1 MYIYISCALH
11 HFRRLPPPLLVGCS
25 GYVICISWS
34 DANGSAFLSSSSVV
48 LLVSCNIYWPYM
60 KLAQI
65 NIKNWKVVYAVE
77 NVLVIQWWR
86 QNFDPLILTF
96 SYSHSPSHPPLHT
109 LPFTPSHTY
118 SPYTLF
124 STHLCSPSFPSCS
137 REVSPS
143 LIPGAVAA
151 ACPSNG
157 HETTGQRESGPSQT
171 PVCNQRWTHTLITHD
186 ARCLCAW

>member
-11 HFRRLPPPLLVGCS
+11 HFRRLPPPLRVGCS

-109 LPFTPSHTY
+109 LPYLLPLH
-118 SPYTLF
+118 PLL
-124 STHLCSPSFPSCS
+124 HPPLLSFLPFLLSGGVSQLDPRGCGCCMSFKRARDHRAKRERPLPDSC
-137 REVSPS
+137 VQPKM
-143 LIPGAVAA
+143 
-151 ACPSNG
+151 N
-157 HETTGQRESGPSQT
+157 
-171 PVCNQRWTHTLITHD
+171 THTDYTW
-186 ARCLCAW
+186 C